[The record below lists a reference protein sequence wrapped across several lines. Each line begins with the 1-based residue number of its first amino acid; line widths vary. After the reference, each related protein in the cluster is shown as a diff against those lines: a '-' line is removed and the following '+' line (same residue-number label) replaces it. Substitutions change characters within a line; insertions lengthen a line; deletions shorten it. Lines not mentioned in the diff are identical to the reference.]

1 MFSKRLEV
9 VKKRLSNRRPP
20 FGDGS
25 GLIEI
30 GFGKCLAAA
39 EVLEH
44 TDEEYDAQSG
54 EVAVYFG
61 VEQGYARREQK
72 HTFPQEAPDHQIAL
86 QYRRPV

>member
-61 VEQGYARREQK
+61 V
-72 HTFPQEAPDHQIAL
+72 
-86 QYRRPV
+86 

>member
-44 TDEEYDAQSG
+44 TDEVPFSVSE
-54 EVAVYFG
+54 
-61 VEQGYARREQK
+61 
-72 HTFPQEAPDHQIAL
+72 I
-86 QYRRPV
+86 